1 MARNKSPRKRKPGK
15 SGRPTVTSRVT
26 SPVYP
31 KRFMISLPPESDDD
45 RPTEFFYN
53 TPKEAIQHCVRL
65 GPQFFLDTQSYPP
78 LVTIIKGFEQRL
90 GQAEDAGY
98 DCTEGAITESLP
110 ADEFITYTELGLI
123 PVSFAPWDK
132 HTNNWADIP
141 DECDCGQDGDISFS
155 GKIPIR

>member
-1 MARNKSPRKRKPGK
+1 
-15 SGRPTVTSRVT
+15 
-26 SPVYP
+26 
-31 KRFMISLPPESDDD
+31 
-45 RPTEFFYN
+45 
-53 TPKEAIQHCVRL
+53 
-65 GPQFFLDTQSYPP
+65 PQFFLDTQSYPP